1 MYFLRKAQELYSVR
15 PTKELSPSF
24 WASEGKSATNAE
36 GLEDIMSGLEHP
48 LGQYV
53 VTNLVKLN

>member
-24 WASEGKSATNAE
+24 WEAEGKSATNAE

-48 LGQYV
+48 LGQYFEIK
-53 VTNLVKLN
+53 LMKLN